1 MALTDNMKGAVL
13 MTLSMAGFTLND
25 ACMKA
30 LAGDLPLAQAVV
42 LRGVQ
47 ASVLIYLLG
56 RGLGALRFD
65 LPAREWKLIGLRAV
79 AEVGAT
85 YTFLSALFNM
95 PIANVTAIL
104 QALPLTVAMAAWLF
118 LGEPLGWR
126 RLLAI
131 GVGFIGVLLIIQP
144 GGTGFSSWSIYALGT
159 VGFVTFRD
167 IIVRRMAKT
176 TPSMTV
182 AFINAVAITLVF
194 GVMSLAE
201 DWAPVDA
208 RAAGIL
214 MLAAVFIFGGYL
226 FSVMVMRVGE
236 IGFVAPFRYT
246 GMIAALIVGYLLFG
260 DWPDVLTLLGA
271 AIVVAMGLFT
281 LYRER
286 VLTRRG

>member
-30 LAGDLPLAQAVV
+30 LAGDLPLGQAVF
-42 LRGVQ
+42 LRGVI

-56 RGLGALRFD
+56 RSLGALSFQ
-65 LPAREWKLIGLRAV
+65 LPKREWKLIGLRAL
-79 AEVGAT
+79 AEIGST
-85 YTFLSALFNM
+85 YTFLMALFNI

-104 QALPLTVAMAAWLF
+104 QALPLTVALAAWLF
-118 LGEPLGWR
+118 LSEPLGWR

-144 GGTGFSSWSIYALGT
+144 GGAGFSVWSMYALGT

-167 IIVRRMAKT
+167 IIVRRMARS

-182 AFINAVAITLVF
+182 AFLNAVVTTLAF
-194 GVMSLAE
+194 GGMSWGE
-201 DWAPVDA
+201 VWAPVDA
-208 RAAGIL
+208 RAVGLL

-246 GMIAALIVGYLLFG
+246 GMITALVVGYLFFG

>member
-30 LAGDLPLAQAVV
+30 LAGDLPLGQAVF
-42 LRGVQ
+42 LRGVI

-56 RGLGALRFD
+56 RSLGALSFQ
-65 LPAREWKLIGLRAV
+65 LPKREWKLIGLRAL
-79 AEVGAT
+79 AEIGST
-85 YTFLSALFNM
+85 YTFLMALFNI

-104 QALPLTVAMAAWLF
+104 QALPLTVALAAWLF
-118 LGEPLGWR
+118 LSEPLGWR

-144 GGTGFSSWSIYALGT
+144 GGAGFSVWSMYALGT

-167 IIVRRMAKT
+167 IIVRRMARS

-182 AFINAVAITLVF
+182 AFLNAVVITLAF
-194 GVMSLAE
+194 GGMSWGE
-201 DWAPVDA
+201 VWAPVDA
-208 RAAGIL
+208 RAVGLL

-246 GMIAALIVGYLLFG
+246 GMITALVVGYLFFG